1 MSIDDR
7 ELGKTFW
14 PAKISLKEM
23 EVSPRIS
30 RGNVLKVTVDLKE
43 VCEGCWRSEV
53 LEVTEV
59 FSEAR
64 R

>member
-1 MSIDDR
+1 MTGNWGR
-7 ELGKTFW
+7 LFW
-14 PAKISLKEM
+14 PAKISLKEI
-23 EVSPRIS
+23 EFSPRIR
-30 RGNVLKVTVDLKE
+30 RGNVLEVTVDLKE